1 MEIKEKDTNDLIKDC
16 LGHNQGAQF
25 ELYQRYSRAMYS
37 TCVRMLSTTE
47 DAEDALQ
54 DAFVN
59 AFKHLKKFDGRVTF
73 GAWLKR
79 ITINVCLNKLRKRKL
94 KWLELDPTAYG
105 FDIPDITEES
115 DMRIDP
121 EALNGAIE
129 KLPSGC
135 KTVFTLKAFEGYKH
149 EEIAKELNI
158 SLSTSKSQFIRAKKL
173 LSFSL
178 KKLVQL

>member
-1 MEIKEKDTNDLIKDC
+1 MEKKEKDTNDLIKAC
-16 LGHNQGAQF
+16 LKNNQAAQF
-25 ELYQRYSRAMYS
+25 QLYKQYSNAMYS
-37 TCVRMLSTTE
+37 TTVRMLGNNE

-79 ITINVCLNKLRKRKL
+79 ITINVCLNKLRKKKL
-94 KWLELDPTAYG
+94 KWLELD
-105 FDIPDITEES
+105 FDIPDHQEDEEFK
-115 DMRIDP
+115 IDP
-121 EALNGAIE
+121 AALNAAIE

-149 EEIAKELNI
+149 EEIAQELNI
-158 SLSTSKSQFIRAKKL
+158 SLSTSKSQFVRAKKL
-173 LSFSL
+173 LNFSL

>member
-1 MEIKEKDTNDLIKDC
+1 MDKKEKDTQDLIKAC
-16 LGHNQGAQF
+16 LKNNQAAQF
-25 ELYQRYSRAMYS
+25 QLYKQYSNAMYS
-37 TCVRMLSTTE
+37 TTVRMLGSNE

-79 ITINVCLNKLRKRKL
+79 ITINICLNILRKKKL
-94 KWLELDPTAYG
+94 KWLELD
-105 FDIPDITEES
+105 FDIPDKKEEEEFK
-115 DMRIDP
+115 IDP
-121 EALNGAIE
+121 EALNAAIE

-149 EEIAKELNI
+149 EEIAQELKI
-158 SLSTSKSQFIRAKKL
+158 SLSTSKSQYVRAKKL
-173 LSFSL
+173 LNFSL

>member
-1 MEIKEKDTNDLIKDC
+1 LDKKEKDTNDLIKAC
-16 LGHNQGAQF
+16 LKNDQVAQF
-25 ELYQRYSRAMYS
+25 QLYKQYSNAMYS
-37 TCVRMLSTTE
+37 ATVRMLGNNE

-79 ITINVCLNKLRKRKL
+79 ITINVCLNKLRKKQL
-94 KWLELDPTAYG
+94 KWLELD
-105 FDIPDITEES
+105 FDIPDQKEEEEFK
-115 DMRIDP
+115 IDS
-121 EALNGAIE
+121 EALNAAIE

-149 EEIAKELNI
+149 EEIAQHLNI
-158 SLSTSKSQFIRAKKL
+158 SLSTSKSQFVRAKKL
-173 LSFSL
+173 LNFSL